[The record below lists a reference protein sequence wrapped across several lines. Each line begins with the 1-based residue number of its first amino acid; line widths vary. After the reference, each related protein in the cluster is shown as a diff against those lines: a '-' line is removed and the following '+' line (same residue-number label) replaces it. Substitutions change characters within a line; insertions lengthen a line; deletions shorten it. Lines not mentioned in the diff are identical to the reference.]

1 MNSQNTGFNKLTLS
15 FMVSGIL
22 LLALI
27 IFSIG
32 FYDFYA
38 HLIVDFINFSGRENI
53 NFQNELLKSSTVQE
67 DLHQISLFQTR

>member
-15 FMVSGIL
+15 FMISGIL

-32 FYDFYA
+32 F
-38 HLIVDFINFSGRENI
+38 FI
-53 NFQNELLKSSTVQE
+53 KSKQKK
-67 DLHQISLFQTR
+67 

>member
-1 MNSQNTGFNKLTLS
+1 MSEISNGFNKLTLS

-32 FYDFYA
+32 F
-38 HLIVDFINFSGRENI
+38 FI
-53 NFQNELLKSSTVQE
+53 KSKQKK
-67 DLHQISLFQTR
+67 